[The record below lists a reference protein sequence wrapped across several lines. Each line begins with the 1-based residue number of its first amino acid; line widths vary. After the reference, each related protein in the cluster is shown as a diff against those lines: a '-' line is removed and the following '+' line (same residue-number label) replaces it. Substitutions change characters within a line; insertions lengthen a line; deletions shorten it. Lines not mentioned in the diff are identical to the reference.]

1 MEKTD
6 LLNLLQKETE
16 EDKNVLHVNFLRDI
30 LMNQK

>member
-6 LLNLLQKETE
+6 LLNLLPKETE
-16 EDKNVLHVNFLRDI
+16 EDKNVLHVNVLRDI